1 VHVLPANLQTDDEDD
16 LFADSHPGLLKR
28 CKRFVQALFSSATGS
43 SSTTAAASKR
53 SSSSSKSS
61 SSNKSSSSSSKK
73 GAKSSSGNSAEQ
85 HLATKHKPGNLNY
98 RLQKELKEFM
108 TSPPDGCQV
117 CY

>member
-16 LFADSHPGLLKR
+16 FFADSHPGLLKR

-43 SSTTAAASKR
+43 SSTAASKR
-53 SSSSSKSS
+53 SSS
-61 SSNKSSSSSSKK
+61 NNSSSSSKK
-73 GAKSSSGNSAEQ
+73 SAKSSSSGNSAEQ

-117 CY
+117 C

>member
-1 VHVLPANLQTDDEDD
+1 MHALRETAQTDDEYD

-43 SSTTAAASKR
+43 SSTAAAPKR
-53 SSSSSKSS
+53 SSSKSS
-61 SSNKSSSSSSKK
+61 SSSSKNSV
-73 GAKSSSGNSAEQ
+73 KSSSGNSAEQ

-117 CY
+117 CC